1 MYKCQ
6 FVLLNIEGSEY
17 IDDDDD
23 HEDKYL
29 YLKRI
34 FFHFYYFALK
44 VVCNASVF
52 IIYRIYIKFLN
63 ASFVIQQ

>member
-17 IDDDDD
+17 IDGDDD

-29 YLKRI
+29 YLK
-34 FFHFYYFALK
+34 
-44 VVCNASVF
+44 
-52 IIYRIYIKFLN
+52 
-63 ASFVIQQ
+63 